1 MIKSIVDGFAFDLQR
16 ETYCYGGEAL
26 YQYQV
31 SVCVCV
37 ETTKRMR
44 RLLLGCEFLMTNGV
58 VLVNLIAVG
67 VYSERSHI

>member
-31 SVCVCV
+31 CVWKQLNACADYYW
-37 ETTKRMR
+37 
-44 RLLLGCEFLMTNGV
+44 V
-58 VLVNLIAVG
+58 VN
-67 VYSERSHI
+67 S